1 MVFDDMAAIKARRWF
16 YEFELPDGSVTE
28 SYLGPSFRP
37 IHQAL
42 RARLR
47 QVIAERVANPRG
59 LTAIDLACHEG
70 FFTVEL
76 ARHFR
81 HVRGVDVRL
90 ENIDG
95 ARLIARALGLSN
107 ATFDVADVLTLPTD
121 EHFKADLVTMFGLIY
136 HLENPLQAIRTAAAL
151 TRRHLVIETQVF
163 PYDLTGRIEDGG
175 FHQQRNVQGVFALV
189 PDYPEHREGGATGF
203 ALVPSV
209 NALVFALQAMG
220 FPTVEMINMGDG
232 DYEQYAR
239 GARVVVLA
247 TKG

>member
-1 MVFDDMAAIKARRWF
+1 MVFDDLAAIKARRWF

-28 SYLGPSFRP
+28 SYLSPSFRP

-42 RARLR
+42 RTRLR
-47 QVIAERVANPRG
+47 QVIAERVANPRA
-59 LTAIDLACHEG
+59 LTAIDLGCHEG
-70 FFTVEL
+70 YFTVEL

-81 HVRGVDVRL
+81 HVRGVDVRM

-95 ARLIARALGLSN
+95 ARLIARALGLLN
-107 ATFDVADVLTLPTD
+107 TTFDVADVLTLPTD
-121 EHFKADLVTMFGLIY
+121 EHFRADLVTMFGLIY

-163 PYDLTGRIEDGG
+163 PYDIGGRIEDGG
-175 FHQQRNVQGVFALV
+175 FQQQRNVQGVFALV
-189 PDYPEHREGGATGF
+189 PDYPANREGGATGL

-209 NALVFALQAMG
+209 NAVVFALQSLG
-220 FPTVEMINMGDG
+220 FPNVELIGMAGA

-239 GARVVVLA
+239 GARVVMLA